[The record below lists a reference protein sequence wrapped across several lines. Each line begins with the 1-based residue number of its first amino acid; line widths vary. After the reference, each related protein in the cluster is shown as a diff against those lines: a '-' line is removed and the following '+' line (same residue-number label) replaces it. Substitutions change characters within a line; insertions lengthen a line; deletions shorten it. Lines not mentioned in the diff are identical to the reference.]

1 MVTFREGRL
10 SLTKVT
16 SEIALSD
23 CYGRTLCKGRLQQG
37 LCVLEAPLSGQ
48 NGQATRDR
56 TDDREGERLWML
68 GAVLTRATS
77 GHLRRGRRKLGL
89 AC

>member
-1 MVTFREGRL
+1 
-10 SLTKVT
+10 
-16 SEIALSD
+16 
-23 CYGRTLCKGRLQQG
+23 
-37 LCVLEAPLSGQ
+37 LSGQ

-77 GHLRRGRRKLGL
+77 GYLRRGRSWGWRVEWGDCIDFNNIVSFSNSVSDFCVGVCM
-89 AC
+89 ADNR